1 RTRGREDVN
10 MKKSLGRVSL
20 FIFSLVAVAGILF
33 CVPQQYLTV
42 TDERGAVVYLRPV
55 KLGERYTVRFIH
67 SVARRPVDEIYE
79 IAPDCSILR
88 ETVYDMMGAGL
99 PTGPLDGQTFTVEDG
114 AYRIRGFHLRLPA
127 VTYRISK
134 VAADHTLFVGT
145 DEFKLKQWVSAP
157 GKPLTF
163 SVHEGNLSELLKF
176 KCRNMLWRV

>member
-1 RTRGREDVN
+1 

-99 PTGPLDGQTFTVEDG
+99 PTGPLDGQTFRVEDV
-114 AYRIRGFHLRLPA
+114 AYRSRGFHLRLPA

>member
-1 RTRGREDVN
+1 

-88 ETVYDMMGAGL
+88 ETVYVHGRGRRVSHQGL
-99 PTGPLDGQTFTVEDG
+99 PSEAPRRDLPHQQG
-114 AYRIRGFHLRLPA
+114 RGGSHA
-127 VTYRISK
+127 V
-134 VAADHTLFVGT
+134 
-145 DEFKLKQWVSAP
+145 
-157 GKPLTF
+157 
-163 SVHEGNLSELLKF
+163 
-176 KCRNMLWRV
+176 CRHG